1 MTNGLTRVQV
11 RVYCTAG
18 FSFVKS
24 IIVFS
29 QPVLLRLIRS
39 GSDEK
44 FCFASEKLKGNSPL
58 DSFSEMDHLIT
69 IIFTAKTDRSC
80 LNLTRFNTCQS
91 QRGNISNNCNFFII
105 YFYIQF
111 LLRRETEGEGGK
123 CCGPNNA
130 LFTENSRVWRPN
142 LKRQQLFRCY
152 HYQLGLGPFSP
163 YFGGLERDRERAA
176 IGDIWYK
183 HWREEQILT
192 E

>member
-91 QRGNISNNCNFFII
+91 QRGNISNNCNFL
-105 YFYIQF
+105 YYIF
-111 LLRRETEGEGGK
+111 FHNFSLEERRRE
-123 CCGPNNA
+123 
-130 LFTENSRVWRPN
+130 
-142 LKRQQLFRCY
+142 
-152 HYQLGLGPFSP
+152 
-163 YFGGLERDRERAA
+163 REVNVVDQTMLCLPRTPECEDL
-176 IGDIWYK
+176 I
-183 HWREEQILT
+183 
-192 E
+192 